1 MNMKLNPARHQRIGQ
16 SLKALREES
25 RDVQQSAK
33 DCLHNMAIEMV
44 GKNGCVK
51 SVYNQLGRHLEAVI
65 PEANSLANLLMQA
78 PIVPRSSGWMPPL
91 RTEHVFDHEDPTPV
105 LSKI

>member
-51 SVYNQLGRHLEAVI
+51 SVYNQLGRRSCQGQVAGCRRCALNMFLNTKTQHLY
-65 PEANSLANLLMQA
+65 
-78 PIVPRSSGWMPPL
+78 
-91 RTEHVFDHEDPTPV
+91 
-105 LSKI
+105 